1 MKQGTAIN
9 RIVMLLF
16 LGAILLYLG
25 GSAWRSFRDPYPTTQ
40 AYAYSVDD
48 TVETTGW
55 LVRTEQVITGSGGVV
70 RLLPAEGEKVAAGEA
85 AALLYAD
92 QESVDRSDRLE
103 ELRNEEKQLEQALDT
118 AGAQGDSSGQNVIDA
133 MVDLRASVENGD
145 FTRLESQTSAFKGA
159 VYQQVLRY
167 GSADELSAALERI
180 QGEISTLS
188 AQTAQSTVRI
198 TVSRSGIF
206 SGQADGYESVLTPET
221 LDSLTPSALDE
232 LENRAGEVDS
242 SALGKLI
249 TDSKW
254 YFVCPLTEEEAGRLS
269 EGSTITAR
277 FSRDWSGEVDMT
289 VERIGAPEEGRVAV
303 ILSSTRF
310 LSQVTLL
317 RRQTVEL
324 VFSQRSGIRVPAQAV
339 RMEDGVT
346 GAYVRVGAKAEFK
359 PVSVLAQGEDYYLVE
374 PVLPESATDTQ
385 EKKAL
390 RAGDPVIIASQEIWD
405 GKVVD

>member
-1 MKQGTAIN
+1 
-9 RIVMLLF
+9 
-16 LGAILLYLG
+16 
-25 GSAWRSFRDPYPTTQ
+25 
-40 AYAYSVDD
+40 
-48 TVETTGW
+48 
-55 LVRTEQVITGSGGVV
+55 
-70 RLLPAEGEKVAAGEA
+70 
-85 AALLYAD
+85 
-92 QESVDRSDRLE
+92 
-103 ELRNEEKQLEQALDT
+103 
-118 AGAQGDSSGQNVIDA
+118 

-188 AQTAQSTVRI
+188 AQTAQSTGRI

-324 VFSQRSGIRVPAQAV
+324 VFSQRAGIRVPAQAV

-346 GAYVRVGAKAEFK
+346 GVYVRVGAKAEFK

>member
-25 GSAWRSFRDPYPTTQ
+25 GSAWKSFQDPYPTTQ

-70 RLLPAEGEKVAAGEA
+70 RLLPAEGEKVAAGAA

-188 AQTAQSTVRI
+188 AQTAQSTGRI